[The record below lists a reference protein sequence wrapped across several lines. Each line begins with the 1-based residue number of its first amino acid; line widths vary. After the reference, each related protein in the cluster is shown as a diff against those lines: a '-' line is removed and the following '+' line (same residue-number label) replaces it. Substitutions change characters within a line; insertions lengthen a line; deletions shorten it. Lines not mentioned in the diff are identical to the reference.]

1 MKLAYCIYFLWSNL
15 PNVWAKTENS
25 SFDVVHT
32 NVTGAVPI
40 VSTGSKMMST
50 PPTVSPC
57 EGVIGFRSSVQV
69 VVGSM
74 AGGLPKKHWKQVLV
88 TSSGYTS

>member
-1 MKLAYCIYFLWSNL
+1 M
-15 PNVWAKTENS
+15 T
-25 SFDVVHT
+25 
-32 NVTGAVPI
+32 
-40 VSTGSKMMST
+40 ST

-74 AGGLPKKHWKQVLV
+74 AGKKHWKHVLLI
-88 TSSGYTS
+88 SSGNTSRVLAVMLIKSPQLSGCEWAERGGN